1 MSTRSYIIRDELN
14 GPQAL
19 RFAAE
24 VAHTPLEHIA
34 TVEISLRYASA
45 VDVTGLAVLVRLY
58 SQLQASGR
66 RLTLTEVPEHIQRSF
81 AAVGVTHLVT
91 RERHTWFPALAFR
104 RRAFA

>member
-14 GPQAL
+14 GAQAL

-24 VAHTPLEHIA
+24 VAQTSLAHID
-34 TVEISLRYASA
+34 TVEFSLRYASG
-45 VDVTGLAVLVRLY
+45 VDVTGLAVIVRLY

-66 RLTLTEVPEHIQRSF
+66 ELTLTEVPERIEAAF
-81 AAVGVTHLVT
+81 AAVGVTHLIT
-91 RERHTWFPALAFR
+91 RERRAWFPALAFR